1 MAKGDLVFMGPPG
14 SGKGTQAKR
23 LVDHKGWVQLSTGE
37 LFRAHIAKGTALGV
51 NTKRYIDK
59 GEYVPD
65 DLTVDMVRQRLR
77 EIPPVT
83 RILFDGFPR
92 TVAQADALDRLLAE
106 FGRGLD
112 SVIFLHVPREELMQ
126 RLVKRGVEQGRSDD
140 TPEVISKRL
149 DVYETQTKPVVDH
162 YERGGILRFV
172 HGVGS
177 VDDIAHRVAAV
188 AEAE

>member
-1 MAKGDLVFMGPPG
+1 MFMGPPG

-23 LVDHKGWVQLSTGE
+23 LVDSKGWVQLSTGD
-37 LFRAHIAKGTALGV
+37 LFRQHISKGTALGV
-51 NTKRYIDK
+51 NVKRYIDK

-65 DLTVDMVRQRLR
+65 ELTVDMVRQRLR
-77 EIPPVT
+77 EIAPTT

-92 TVAQADALDRLLAE
+92 TVPQADALDRLLAE
-106 FGRGLD
+106 FGRAVD

-126 RLVKRGVEQGRSDD
+126 RLVKRGAQEGRTDD

-149 DVYETQTKPVVDH
+149 DVYEQQTKPVVDH
-162 YERGGILRFV
+162 YERGGIVRFV

-177 VDDIAHRVAAV
+177 VDDIAQRVAAA
-188 AEAE
+188 AEA